1 MRMIILMVG
10 LAFQDGEVTSY
21 DYHPEYAFDSVAGC
35 VVAAGAE
42 NRKSGQHAYCTLEVF
57 APLTSPRP
65 IARP

>member
-1 MRMIILMVG
+1 MIILMIG
-10 LAFQDGEVTSY
+10 LAYQDDGVTHY
-21 DYHPEYAFDSVAGC
+21 DYQPEHAFDSVAGC